1 MKRVIFIAS
10 LMASVITVSTTV
22 AAEPKTNQTN
32 PVVSKTITTVSL
44 QQAVNELHHILP
56 PPEVPPG
63 VTKEDMVKW
72 QRVAI
77 CEQGGN
83 WRVQGPYF
91 SGGLGFR
98 NYVWEAYGGLQY
110 APNAGL
116 ATPQQQ
122 VAIAKKINSNGY
134 VPDQNGCEGGW

>member
-10 LMASVITVSTTV
+10 LMASVLTVNVSA
-22 AAEPKTNQTN
+22 AAEPETKQTN
-32 PVVSKTITTVSL
+32 PVVSKTTVVNL
-44 QQAVNELHHILP
+44 EQAINELHHILP
-56 PPEVPPG
+56 PPEIPSG
-63 VTKEDMVKW
+63 VTEEDMRKW
-72 QRVAI
+72 QKVAI

-83 WRVQGPYF
+83 WRVQGPIF

-98 NYVWEAYGGLQY
+98 NYVWEANGGLEY

-122 VAIAKKINSNGY
+122 VAIAKKINSSGY
-134 VPDQNGCEGGW
+134 VPDQNGCDGGW

>member
-10 LMASVITVSTTV
+10 LMASVLTVSTIVSARPET
-22 AAEPKTNQTN
+22 KQTN
-32 PVVSKTITTVSL
+32 PVVSTTTTIVI
-44 QQAVNELHHILP
+44 NELHDVFP
-56 PPEVPPG
+56 PPAIPAG
-63 VTKEDMVKW
+63 VTEEDMRKW
-72 QRVAI
+72 QKVAI

-83 WRVQGPYF
+83 WKVQGPYF

-98 NYVWEAYGGLQY
+98 NYVWEAFGGLEY

-122 VAIAKKINSNGY
+122 VAIAKRINSNGY

>member
-10 LMASVITVSTTV
+10 LLSASVLT
-22 AAEPKTNQTN
+22 AAAPAGGSPKTKQTN
-32 PVVSKTITTVSL
+32 PVVSKTTVVQTS
-44 QQAVNELHHILP
+44 NELHHIFP
-56 PPEVPPG
+56 PPSIPDG
-63 VTKEDMVKW
+63 VTAEDMRKW
-72 QRVAI
+72 QKVAI

-83 WRVQGPYF
+83 WKVQGPYF

-134 VPDQNGCEGGW
+134 VPDQNGCEGSW

>member
-1 MKRVIFIAS
+1 MSYV
-10 LMASVITVSTTV
+10 LV
-22 AAEPKTNQTN
+22 ATPAAADRPETKQTN
-32 PVVSKTITTVSL
+32 KEVPTVVLEQKAI
-44 QQAVNELHHILP
+44 NELHHILP
-56 PPEVPPG
+56 PPAIPAG
-63 VTKEDMVKW
+63 VTEEDMRKW
-72 QRVAI
+72 QKVAI

-83 WRVQGPYF
+83 WKVQGPYF

-98 NYVWEAYGGLQY
+98 NYVWEAYGGLEY

>member
-1 MKRVIFIAS
+1 LKRVIFIAS
-10 LMASVITVSTTV
+10 LLSASILTAATPAGGSPETKQTNLVVSTTV
-22 AAEPKTNQTN
+22 
-32 PVVSKTITTVSL
+32 V
-44 QQAVNELHHILP
+44 QAVNELHHIFP
-56 PPEVPPG
+56 PPSIPDG
-63 VTKEDMVKW
+63 VTAEDMRKW
-72 QRVAI
+72 QKVAI

-83 WRVQGPYF
+83 WKVQGPYF